1 MEDKY
6 SMKDVQECIDEIGQS
21 GSTLFT
27 MIDLTARFW
36 QMILQPKARQYTAF
50 TVPGQG
56 QCQWVTTPMGLL
68 GAPGSFQRLMEK
80 VVEDIHK
87 TQVYIDDLLCHS
99 ADHWE
104 GLSMED
110 RGPASQGPSS
120 LQGVA
125 KSSDNRTSVSLSKEK

>member
-1 MEDKY
+1 
-6 SMKDVQECIDEIGQS
+6 MKDVQECIDEIRQF

-27 MIDLTARFW
+27 MVNLMAGFW
-36 QMILQPKARQYTAF
+36 QMILQSKARQYTPFA
-50 TVPGQG
+50 VPGKG
-56 QCQWVTTPMGLL
+56 QFQWVTTPMGLL

-104 GLSMED
+104 D

-125 KSSDNRTSVSLSKEK
+125 KSSDNRTSVSLSKVK